1 MPGHYLNNGRRLVP
15 RQRDLRTLW
24 KNIFVW
30 IWMNRC
36 ISIMGIRK
44 EGQLMSDFEILMV
57 VFTVLGIVV
66 TLIIEI
72 IKNTKK

>member
-1 MPGHYLNNGRRLVP
+1 
-15 RQRDLRTLW
+15 
-24 KNIFVW
+24 
-30 IWMNRC
+30 
-36 ISIMGIRK
+36 
-44 EGQLMSDFEILMV
+44 MSDFEILMV

>member
-1 MPGHYLNNGRRLVP
+1 M
-15 RQRDLRTLW
+15 
-24 KNIFVW
+24 FVR
-30 IWMNRC
+30 IWVEEC
-36 ISIMGIRK
+36 ESISDIRK

>member
-1 MPGHYLNNGRRLVP
+1 
-15 RQRDLRTLW
+15 
-24 KNIFVW
+24 
-30 IWMNRC
+30 MNRY
-36 ISIMGIRK
+36 IRTADIRK

-72 IKNTKK
+72 IKNAKK